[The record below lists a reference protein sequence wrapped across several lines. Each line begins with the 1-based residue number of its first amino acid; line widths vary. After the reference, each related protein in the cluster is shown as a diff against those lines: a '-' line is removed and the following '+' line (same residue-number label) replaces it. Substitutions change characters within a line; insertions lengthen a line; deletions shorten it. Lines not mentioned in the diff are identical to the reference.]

1 MPNQQIRDKQIIT
14 QPLTC
19 QNSTDCPST
28 DRQTRHSIVSR
39 HFAFVHKISY
49 MYGDFNGK
57 YFKEIGT

>member
-49 MYGDFNGK
+49 M
-57 YFKEIGT
+57 